1 VLPETLGAIPNIRD
15 IPDILDYIP
24 EILHTILNITGGYL

>member
-1 VLPETLGAIPNIRD
+1 MPETLGGIPNIRD

-24 EILHTILNITGGYL
+24 EILPTILNITGGYF